1 MCCSGI
7 SVSPTA
13 REGEGG
19 KRANFAGDGKSK
31 STTRATHSEDGS
43 EFGGCGGGVR
53 GDGGMVSERDWLE
66 RVLGREFDGNDV
78 VKFEDVASA
87 SEMGARMVGEGDE
100 VHA

>member
-1 MCCSGI
+1 
-7 SVSPTA
+7 
-13 REGEGG
+13 
-19 KRANFAGDGKSK
+19 
-31 STTRATHSEDGS
+31 
-43 EFGGCGGGVR
+43 
-53 GDGGMVSERDWLE
+53 MVSERDWLE